1 MWQIALRNMR
11 PTEDSYRHKGLRRA
25 LVDHIREKGI
35 RDERVLDAVL
45 SVPRHFFLDSVF
57 DRVAY
62 EDRAFPIGE
71 SQTISQPYTV
81 AYQTELLR
89 LEPFQKVLEIG
100 TGSAYQASILAQMKA
115 RVYTIERQRKLFDAN
130 KSFEYL
136 KRFPSLQ
143 LFFGDGFRGL
153 PTFAPFDR
161 VIITAAAPEVPPL
174 LIEQLRPGGLMVIPV
189 NESADSQRMMRLTKR
204 QDGGVDEER
213 FESFSFVPM
222 LEGRK

>member
-1 MWQIALRNMR
+1 M
-11 PTEDSYRHKGLRRA
+11 
-25 LVDHIREKGI
+25 
-35 RDERVLDAVL
+35 
-45 SVPRHFFLDSVF
+45 
-57 DRVAY
+57 
-62 EDRAFPIGE
+62 
-71 SQTISQPYTV
+71 
-81 AYQTELLR
+81 
-89 LEPFQKVLEIG
+89 EPFQKVLEIG

-115 RVYTIERQRKLFDAN
+115 RVYTIERQRKLYDAN
-130 KSFEYL
+130 KGFEYL

-174 LIEQLRPGGLMVIPV
+174 LIEQLRPGGIMVIPV
-189 NESADSQRMMRLTKR
+189 NESSESQRMMRLTKR